1 VELFALQRRRYR
13 ALTNGASVQGACAC
27 RLGPLGAVPGTKS
40 GRLSLLSRMEESA
53 MPKENDLEGQQDQ
66 GGKHGGQKG
75 MPKPEPDAPIKTEI
89 PGRDRPELQTP
100 RPRPLP
106 E

>member
-1 VELFALQRRRYR
+1 
-13 ALTNGASVQGACAC
+13 
-27 RLGPLGAVPGTKS
+27 
-40 GRLSLLSRMEESA
+40 

-75 MPKPEPDAPIKTEI
+75 QKGMPKPEPR
-89 PGRDRPELQTP
+89 PGHMPPQKVRRKDDGDKPEKS
-100 RPRPLP
+100 